1 MATMTSQKLP
11 YDAKHVV
18 YRDTGAV
25 VHAFWTSDPEAA
37 RQLADRRT
45 PNEAVNRLYY
55 RDDVEVIATATRY
68 YKTLDGTDFSGWVV
82 ASVSDYSNYTD
93 PIPNKREAMKSL
105 RRFVTECF
113 ER

>member
-18 YRDTGAV
+18 YRDTGTL

-45 PNEAVNRLYY
+45 PNEVVNRLYY

>member
-1 MATMTSQKLP
+1 MTVMATEKLP
-11 YDAKHVV
+11 YDAKHIV
-18 YRDTGAV
+18 YRDDGTV

-45 PNEAVNRLYY
+45 PNKVVNRLYY

-68 YKTLDGTDFSGWVV
+68 YKALDGTDFSGWVV

-93 PIPNKREAMKSL
+93 PIPNKREAMKAL
-105 RRFVTECF
+105 RGFVAECF
-113 ER
+113 NR

>member
-18 YRDTGAV
+18 YRDTGTL

-93 PIPNKREAMKSL
+93 PIPTKREAMKSL

-113 ER
+113 KR